1 METTCRVVFWLHNQ
15 KSALQ
20 YWNLHFFCKSVLE
33 RIYSGTEKVIQ
44 SMPLTLRCLRRI
56 ARHCANHLDKA
67 RLWRF
72 AFRHLTA
79 GPLEL
84 GRVEGQRPGGALD
97 FGRYGSR
104 TFAFKRFCLTT
115 LPLPDFQ
122 IILRTCTAR
131 RFCIGGKCLRL
142 DSESKREVF
151 PPIYLKKILIVLSSG
166 KLVKP
171 MCWPGTKL

>member
-1 METTCRVVFWLHNQ
+1 MSSGFFGSTSKNC
-15 KSALQ
+15 ALQ

-84 GRVEGQRPGGALD
+84 GRVGGATAPPLD
-97 FGRYGSR
+97 FGRYRSR
-104 TFAFKRFCLTT
+104 TFSFKRPCLTT

-122 IILRTCTAR
+122 IILRTCNAR
-131 RFCIGGKCLRL
+131 RFCIGGAEPAFGFWIKERSIPTYLFK
-142 DSESKREVF
+142 SELNHIKLWQT
-151 PPIYLKKILIVLSSG
+151 YKTHVL
-166 KLVKP
+166 
-171 MCWPGTKL
+171 TRY